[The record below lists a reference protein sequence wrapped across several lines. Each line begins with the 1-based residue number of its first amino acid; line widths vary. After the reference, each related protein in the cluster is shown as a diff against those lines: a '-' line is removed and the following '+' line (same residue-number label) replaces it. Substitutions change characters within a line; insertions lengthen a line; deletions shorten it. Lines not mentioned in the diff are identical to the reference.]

1 MSSPVFRV
9 WYGEKS
15 TASRSVLLLAVLEVE
30 VEGLHPMLGESRS
43 GVRVWFD
50 HSCRRMVSI
59 ASCEA
64 GDHDL
69 GSG

>member
-1 MSSPVFRV
+1 M
-9 WYGEKS
+9 
-15 TASRSVLLLAVLEVE
+15 LLLAVLEVE
-30 VEGLHPMLGESRS
+30 VERLHPMLGESRS
-43 GVRVWFD
+43 SIRVWFD

>member
-1 MSSPVFRV
+1 M
-9 WYGEKS
+9 
-15 TASRSVLLLAVLEVE
+15 LLLAVLEVE

-43 GVRVWFD
+43 SVRVWFD